1 MNVWDDDFNLKLA
14 ISSIM
19 DQVDEFIFLLG
30 PYKYYPL
37 FKDQNIYD
45 INQETREMIY
55 KLMGK
60 KRFVI
65 DNNMSQP
72 WEREIDKRSRYFE
85 LLSDWTHPA
94 GLALWAFVIDSDE
107 LYTGNNNNL
116 RTLFKQDPKD
126 YSFIGVPIFAKD
138 QVHPA
143 DLRTPIRLF
152 RIPED
157 DVLRYDGTHYEVY
170 DKNGLCRSE
179 VVFWDIKIYHLV
191 GNRRQDRMY
200 QQEYYYSQVVKN
212 KLEKNALFHH
222 LIRVNPE
229 ELEKRLK

>member
-1 MNVWDDDFNLKLA
+1 MESYIVACMNVWDDDFNLKLA

-126 YSFIGVPIFAKD
+126 YSIIGVPIFAKD

-143 DLRTPIRLF
+143 S
-152 RIPED
+152 
-157 DVLRYDGTHYEVY
+157 G
-170 DKNGLCRSE
+170 
-179 VVFWDIKIYHLV
+179 
-191 GNRRQDRMY
+191 
-200 QQEYYYSQVVKN
+200 
-212 KLEKNALFHH
+212 
-222 LIRVNPE
+222 
-229 ELEKRLK
+229 